1 MTMQLERTDARP
13 EVFRPG
19 PETYEAELVPRIFR
33 PWGKR
38 LVAAADLMAGE
49 RVLDVACGSGIVAQ
63 LAAAEVG
70 PGGTVVGVDLNPGML
85 QLARRQAQPPGAAI
99 EFIEGNAESL
109 PVPGS
114 SFDAV
119 FCQQGL
125 QFVEDRAA
133 AVRELRRVLTP
144 RGRAVCAIWRGL
156 EHHQAV
162 QDLDSVLARHL
173 SPGAVEGSDAP
184 FWLGDVDEVRKLFT
198 DAAFGT
204 VHIRSHVSEVRFPSA
219 RSMLDG
225 LMGAHV
231 PAATAIA
238 ELSDEAREA
247 MYRDLE
253 DAFRTYEDDDGVMFP
268 MTGALVQARK

>member
-1 MTMQLERTDARP
+1 MTMQLGKTDARP
-13 EVFRPG
+13 EIFSPG

-33 PWGKR
+33 PWAKR

-49 RVLDVACGSGIVAQ
+49 RVLDVACGSGIVAR

-70 PGGTVVGVDLNPGML
+70 PGGTVVGVDLNPEML

-109 PVPGS
+109 PVPDS

-125 QFVEDRAA
+125 QFVEDRPA
-133 AVRELRRVLTP
+133 AVRELARVLTP
-144 RGRAVCAIWRGL
+144 RGRAVCATWRGL
-156 EHHQAV
+156 DHHQAV
-162 QDLDSVLARHL
+162 QDLNPVLARHL
-173 SPGAVEGSDAP
+173 SPDALEGSDAP

-198 DAAFGT
+198 DAAFGNI
-204 VHIRSHVSEVRFPSA
+204 HIRNHVSEVRFPSV
-219 RSMLDG
+219 RLMLDG

-238 ELSDEAREA
+238 ELSEEAREA
-247 MYRDLE
+247 MYGDLKE
-253 DAFRTYEDDDGVMFP
+253 ALRTYADDDGVMFT